1 MATKDQDKNKGKSK
15 RATSGDGAKK
25 STFSAKG
32 RKSFDDKPP
41 SGAGRKTSYAERM
54 SSGTGNKPDK
64 DFGGEKKRATPKDEK
79 PKTGSTRRRPM
90 ADGTERKSMEERKAA
105 RPKVSRP
112 RSDEDERPMRKP
124 LADRGD
130 AERPTRKPFAGS
142 ENDRSERPTEK
153 SDRGEERP
161 KRTKVYEE
169 FTNKSDRKPAEKTK
183 FFRDNRRPASEG
195 TRPTAGDG
203 EKRPYRKR
211 EDDST
216 TGSKRINS
224 RGEEVKP
231 YRDRR
236 DGDDDKRTTSGRTAL
251 RDGKFQGRYG
261 ADKKKSFAKSSTRTT
276 GNTRL
281 NKYIANSGI
290 CSRREADELI
300 SSGLIEVNG
309 EAVTEMGYQV
319 KEGDKVTYA
328 GERLNPEKPVYILM
342 NKPKDFI
349 TTVKDPEG
357 RRTVMSLLR
366 GIGEARVF
374 PVGRLDRHTTGL
386 LLLTNDGNLAKKLT
400 HPTHGVKK
408 LYHVYLDKPL
418 KAADMRTLLEG
429 VNLEDGPMKA
439 DVLSYVGDGKDKKEV
454 GIEIHSGK
462 NRVVRRLFDHLGYE
476 VMKLD
481 RVLFAGLSKKDL
493 PRGKWRHLT
502 PQELITLKMFK

>member
-1 MATKDQDKNKGKSK
+1 MAIKNQDKNKGKRK
-15 RATSGDGAKK
+15 TSGSGDKK
-25 STFSAKG
+25 PNSSAKE

-41 SGAGRKTSYAERM
+41 TGAGRKTSYAERM
-54 SSGTGNKPDK
+54 NSGAESRPDK
-64 DFGGEKKRATPKDEK
+64 DFDKERRRANSKDDK

-90 ADGTERKSMEERKAA
+90 ADGTERKSLEERKAA
-105 RPKVSRP
+105 RPKVTRP
-112 RSDEDERPMRKP
+112 RREEDERPVRKP

-130 AERPTRKPFAGS
+130 SEKPMRKPYADS
-142 ENDRSERPTEK
+142 DSDRKARPTER
-153 SDRGEERP
+153 SDRDEDRP

-183 FFRDNRRPASEG
+183 FFRDNRRPASDI
-195 TRPTAGDG
+195 TRPTTSDG

-211 EDDST
+211 EDDGK
-216 TGSKRINS
+216 TGSKRVNS

-236 DGDDDKRTTSGRTAL
+236 DGDADKKFAPGRTAL
-251 RDGKFQGRYG
+251 REGKFQGRYG
-261 ADKKKSFAKSSTRTT
+261 ADKKKSFSKSSSRTT

-281 NKYIANSGI
+281 NKFIANSGI

-366 GIGEARVF
+366 GIGDARVF

-462 NRVVRRLFDHLGYE
+462 NRVVRRLFDHLGYD